1 LLNVAGKHIFSSIAL
16 FLQVLQSKQNL
27 LIPSADRQAIKPIT
41 MKKIFFFALASL
53 IIFMGCKKSDGLV
66 SPSAQSAGG
75 DKALQANSK
84 PTAVT
89 FILTKG
95 SLTIT
100 GAIEASGTYTMIPV
114 VQTGHAFHC
123 TNNLVTPQGTITAL
137 TNCYDN
143 SIGTW
148 RIVSGTGAYAN
159 LQGNGTLVMYPGGE
173 TWSGKIF

>member
-1 LLNVAGKHIFSSIAL
+1 
-16 FLQVLQSKQNL
+16 
-27 LIPSADRQAIKPIT
+27 
-41 MKKIFFFALASL
+41 MKKIFFFTAITFLTLSS
-53 IIFMGCKKSDGLV
+53 CKKEATTLAKDQTVAESQFQEN
-66 SPSAQSAGG
+66 SAQSALNNNPNVAESN
-75 DKALQANSK
+75 ALNSNK

-89 FILTKG
+89 FVLIKG

-100 GAIEASGTYTMIPV
+100 GAIETSGTYTMNPV

-123 TNNLVTPQGTITAL
+123 TNNLSTPQGTITAL

-143 SIGTW
+143 STGTW

-173 TWSGKIF
+173 TWTGKIF